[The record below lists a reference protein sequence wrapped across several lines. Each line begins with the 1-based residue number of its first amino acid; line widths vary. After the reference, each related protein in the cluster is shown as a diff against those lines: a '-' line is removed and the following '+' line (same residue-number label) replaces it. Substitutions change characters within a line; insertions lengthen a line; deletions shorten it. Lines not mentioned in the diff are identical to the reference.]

1 LRSNAGGK
9 PAPRIRVR
17 AIASVGPRGQQE
29 SGGAPHGA
37 ALLIAHTTLAAGH
50 LMDFIPDLATLAAFT
65 AAALFLAIT
74 PGPDMTLF
82 ISRAL
87 SDGRAAGFACIAGA
101 CTGVAIHTTLVAVG
115 LSALIVASPSAFLAL
130 KIVGA
135 GYLLWLAIQ
144 ALRHGSAITIKTP
157 TGRRRSLYTNWAMG
171 LGVNLLNPKIVLFF
185 MTFLPQFVTASDP
198 NVMGKL
204 FFLGLSFIVIT
215 LPVGVGIVLVAD
227 RLAVWL
233 QENKRIMRGIDY
245 GFAGIFSA
253 FAVRILFTQGR

>member
-115 LSALIVASPSAFLAL
+115 LSAL
-130 KIVGA
+130 IVGA